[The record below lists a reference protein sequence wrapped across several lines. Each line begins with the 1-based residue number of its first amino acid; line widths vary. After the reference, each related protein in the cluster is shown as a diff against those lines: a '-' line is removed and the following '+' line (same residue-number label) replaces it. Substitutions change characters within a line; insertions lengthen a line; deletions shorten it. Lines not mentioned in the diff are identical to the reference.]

1 MSHDI
6 RTPMNAIL
14 GFSTLID
21 READNPAHVRDYNR
35 KIATSGQHLLGLIN
49 DVLDMSKI
57 EAGKTTLEA
66 SAFALSGTVESVEA
80 MMRQQ
85 TDAKNQVFTVE
96 VDKVEHDRLVG
107 DEGRLRQILMNLLS
121 NAMKYTPE
129 GGHILFRV
137 DGSAKRHGELQ
148 HLRIIVRDDGIGM
161 SKDYLATIARSRA
174 SPTRFRERA
183 SAWPSRRTSSILR
196 EAPSPWKASWG
207 RAAPSSSIWTS
218 RRPATSRTAP
228 RATAESEPAT
238 RAGPTGTPWRTSTS
252 SWRRTTP

>member
-1 MSHDI
+1 MTARPVMLAEREKTIFSLTEVTADHEIRARLERAATAAEDANRAKSSFLSSMSHDI

-57 EAGKTTLEA
+57 EAGKTTLAA

-161 SKDYLATIARSRA
+161 SKDYLATIFDSF
-174 SPTRFRERA
+174 TREE
-183 SAWPSRRTSSILR
+183 SSLCLLY
-196 EAPSPWKASWG
+196 
-207 RAAPSSSIWTS
+207 TS
-218 RRPATSRTAP
+218 RCV
-228 RATAESEPAT
+228 
-238 RAGPTGTPWRTSTS
+238 
-252 SWRRTTP
+252 